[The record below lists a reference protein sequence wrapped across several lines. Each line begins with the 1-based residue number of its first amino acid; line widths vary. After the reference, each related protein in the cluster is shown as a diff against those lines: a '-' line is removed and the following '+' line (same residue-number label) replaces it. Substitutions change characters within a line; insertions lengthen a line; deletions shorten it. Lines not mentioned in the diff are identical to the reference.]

1 MPRGW
6 IIVILAAIAS
16 LLLPGEARAQAG
28 LVGAR
33 VPVCIARA
41 LPGMTPADLMT
52 SPERFICDT
61 SQRRFG
67 SGDFWVLS
75 QPVTASVGSTP
86 DIRVRFASLWQNR
99 LTLYARYAD
108 GFVATQVLDGRGL
121 SRHIQL
127 GAIVEVPL
135 ATRRAPLVR
144 LLWHVEGAANT
155 RAVMMGVT
163 LASERDSMQSNLMMA
178 AIYAAFGG
186 LAVALLVYNLA
197 LWFVLRHRFQLAYCA
212 MLACLGLYALSS
224 SGALAWAWPDIAN
237 NDRIRLN
244 YVMLAASASAALIFA
259 RCFFEKR
266 VFDGLLRPLS
276 AATGAALIGSS
287 LLLAVAAPWHMIVLD
302 KLYAAAF
309 ALLLVTAALVLWRG
323 WAQRSNYLWLFAIA
337 WAAPIALATL
347 RVAGNLQLISWSFW
361 VDNSTIMA
369 MATEALLS
377 SVAIA
382 YRIRLLSRERDEAR
396 EQEVAA
402 RLLADRDPLTGLL
415 NRRGFLREAIGR
427 AGEHALF
434 IVDIDHFKR
443 INDTLGH
450 DGGDEV
456 LRIVARALRTVAP
469 PGAIVARIGGE
480 EFAILSGIFA
490 PLVAEDVLGRIR
502 AERMPFDVTVTA
514 SIGSCAGTIESD
526 SAWKALYRLADR
538 ALFEA
543 KASGRD
549 RARCAV
555 AA

>member
-6 IIVILAAIAS
+6 IIAILAVFAG
-16 LLLPGEARAQAG
+16 LLFPGEARAQAG
-28 LVGAR
+28 LVGTH
-33 VPVCIARA
+33 VPICVVRA
-41 LPGMTPADLMT
+41 LPGMTPAGLMT
-52 SPERFICDT
+52 DPDRFACGT
-61 SQRRFG
+61 PQRHFG
-67 SGDFWVLS
+67 SGDFWVS
-75 QPVTASVGSTP
+75 SRPISASLGATRN
-86 DIRVRFASLWQNR
+86 IRVRFASLWQDR

-108 GFVATQVLDGRGL
+108 GFVSTRVLDGRGL
-121 SRHIQL
+121 SRRIQL
-127 GAIVEVPL
+127 GAIMEVPL
-135 ATRRAPLVR
+135 ETRHAPLVQ
-144 LLWHVEGAANT
+144 LLWHVEGATNT
-155 RAVMMGVT
+155 RAIMMGVT
-163 LASERDSMQSNLMMA
+163 LATPRDSTKSNLTMA

-186 LAVALLVYNLA
+186 LAVALFVYNLA

-212 MLACLGLYALSS
+212 MLACLGVYALSS

-244 YVMLAASASAALIFA
+244 YVMLAASASAALVFA
-259 RCFFEKR
+259 RCFFERR
-266 VFDGLLRPLS
+266 VFDGFLRPLS
-276 AATGAALIGSS
+276 SVTAAALIGSS
-287 LLLAVAAPWHMIVLD
+287 LLVAVAAPWQMTVLD

-309 ALLLVTAALVLWRG
+309 ALLLVTAAIVLWRG
-323 WAQRSNYLWLFAIA
+323 WTQRSNYLWLFAIA

-347 RVAGNLQLISWSFW
+347 RVAGNLQLLQWSFW
-361 VDNSTIMA
+361 VDNSTILA

-382 YRIRLLSRERDEAR
+382 YRIRLLSKERDEAR

-402 RLLADRDPLTGLL
+402 RLLADMDPLTGLL

-427 AGEHALF
+427 TGEHALF

-456 LRIVARALRTVAP
+456 LRIVARALRAVTPA
-469 PGAIVARIGGE
+469 GAIVARIGGE
-480 EFAILSGIFA
+480 EFAILSGIFT
-490 PLVAEDVLGRIR
+490 PLIAEDVLGRIR

-526 SAWKALYRLADR
+526 STWKSLYRLADR

-543 KASGRD
+543 KAAGRD
-549 RARCAV
+549 RARS
-555 AA
+555 AAAA

>member
-6 IIVILAAIAS
+6 IIAILAVFAS
-16 LLLPGEARAQAG
+16 LLLPGEAHAQVG
-28 LVGAR
+28 LVGTGI
-33 VPVCIARA
+33 PVCITRA
-41 LPGMTPADLMT
+41 LPGMTPASLMKA
-52 SPERFICDT
+52 PGRFVCGT
-61 SQRRFG
+61 PQRHFG
-67 SGDFWVLS
+67 SGDFWVSSRPIPAAL
-75 QPVTASVGSTP
+75 GGTP
-86 DIRVRFASLWQNR
+86 DIRVRFASLWQDR

-108 GFVATQVLDGRGL
+108 GFVDTQVLDGRGL
-121 SRHIQL
+121 SRHVQL
-127 GAIVEVPL
+127 GAIMEVPL
-135 ATRRAPLVR
+135 TTRRAPLVQ
-144 LLWHVEGAANT
+144 LLWHVERATNT
-155 RAVMMGVT
+155 RAIMMGVT
-163 LASERDSMQSNLMMA
+163 LATGRDSTESNLVMA

-186 LAVALLVYNLA
+186 LAVALFVYNLA

-212 MLACLGLYALSS
+212 MLACLGVYALSS
-224 SGALAWAWPDIAN
+224 SGALAWIWPDIVN

-244 YVMLAASASAALIFA
+244 YVMLAASASAALVFA
-259 RCFFEKR
+259 RFFFEDR
-266 VFDGLLRPLS
+266 VFSRGLTVLSGVTIAALLGSSGLL
-276 AATGAALIGSS
+276 AA
-287 LLLAVAAPWHMIVLD
+287 AAPWQMMVLD

-309 ALLLVTAALVLWRG
+309 ALLLVTAATVLWRG
-323 WAQRSNYLWLFAIA
+323 WVQRSNYLWLFAIA

-347 RVAGNLQLISWSFW
+347 RVAGNFQLIGWSFW
-361 VDNSTIMA
+361 VDNSTILA

-382 YRIRLLSRERDEAR
+382 YRIRLLSKERDEAR

-402 RLLADRDPLTGLL
+402 RLLADMDPLTGLL

-456 LRIVARALRTVAP
+456 LRIVARALRTVTPA
-469 PGAIVARIGGE
+469 GAIVARIGGE
-480 EFAILSGIFA
+480 EFAILSGIFT
-490 PLVAEDVLGRIR
+490 PLMAEDVLNRIR

-526 SAWKALYRLADR
+526 SAWKSLYRLADR

-543 KASGRD
+543 KAAGRD
-549 RARCAV
+549 RARCA
-555 AA
+555 AAA